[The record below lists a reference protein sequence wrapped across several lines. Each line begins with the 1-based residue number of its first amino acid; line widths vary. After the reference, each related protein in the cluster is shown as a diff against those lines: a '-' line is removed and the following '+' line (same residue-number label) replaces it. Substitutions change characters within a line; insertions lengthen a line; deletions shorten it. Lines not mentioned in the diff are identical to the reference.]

1 MITFHRIKYTTRGSQ
16 DKSMTVKFV
25 LFHPFIFGYYVIYS
39 EMIVTNITVSFNNE
53 QKHVSIGLVSY
64 LDDDEFVV

>member
-1 MITFHRIKYTTRGSQ
+1 
-16 DKSMTVKFV
+16 MTVKFV

-39 EMIVTNITVSFNNE
+39 ELIVTNITVSFNNE